1 VAKWKNVIDED
12 GIMAENKT
20 EEYQE
25 LPQCFNGS
33 AY

>member
-1 VAKWKNVIDED
+1 LIDED

-20 EEYQE
+20 EETQE

-33 AY
+33 TDLFN